1 MFSSLDW
8 VPTFVEIA
16 GGPKG
21 EELNKQIM
29 AGKYEGIVKTKLDG
43 FNQLDYLT
51 GKVGKVESRHVLLLP
66 GPRPLGRAL
75 QELEVLLHHDGF
87 HRRLGARA
95 AHDVST
101 GLRSRTSCA
110 IRSRITSGQEQKGA
124 FSIGGA
130 LASPSTAYLYD
141 WNLLPIGQLLWE
153 KELMSYIDFPPLQM
167 AASYNLEQV
176 LEQVREMGKR
186 HPSQ

>member
-8 VPTFVEIA
+8 VPTLVEIA

-43 FNQLDYLT
+43 FNQLSYVAGKSEKSNRDTFFYYQGRLPSAVRYKNWKFYYTMMGSMGTDALNAPLT
-51 GKVGKVESRHVLLLP
+51 YHWTQVQNIMRDPFENNIGN
-66 GPRPLGRAL
+66 
-75 QELEVLLHHDGF
+75 
-87 HRRLGARA
+87 
-95 AHDVST
+95 
-101 GLRSRTSCA
+101 
-110 IRSRITSGQEQKGA
+110 EQKGA
-124 FSIGGA
+124 FAQAGA
-130 LASPSTAYLYD
+130 LASPSTAYIYD

-153 KELMSYIDFPPLQM
+153 KELMSYVDYPPLQM

-176 LEQVREMGKR
+176 LQQVREMGAK
-186 HPSQ
+186 HPSE